1 MMNVLP
7 STPGSRGKESPN
19 PQSKKKKKKNQENLV
34 LNPLPKVR
42 DF

>member
-19 PQSKKKKKKNQENLV
+19 PQSKKKKNQENLA
-34 LNPLPKVR
+34 LNPLPKVL